1 MKVSCLQE
9 NLARGLNIVS
19 RAVAGRMTSLP
30 VLTHVLIATD
40 NGRLRIS
47 ATNLEL
53 GVSCWIGARIDEE
66 GAATVPARTLQDL
79 VNLLSQGPI
88 DLEATRAQSLR
99 VRSGKAENTI
109 KGMDHN
115 EFPLIPAFDPN
126 GAVQVDPK
134 SLKQMIA
141 QVAFA
146 ASTDESRPAMTGVFT
161 RLEDDRITMAA
172 TDGFR
177 LSVRSGKLLTPV
189 GEPRTLLAPRN
200 AVHDIQRLLGDQD
213 EPISISLAPSHGQ
226 VLFHLKDIDVVVQ
239 LIDQKFPNYEFIVP
253 KKHDTRVI
261 VNTAEFLKACKV
273 AAIFAREA
281 ADTIRL
287 TFVPAENRLVVTA
300 RSDET
305 GENVVE
311 LDASEGGVQIT
322 GQPLEIGFNVKYLIE
337 VLGNLDKPQTVIEAS
352 TPRSAAVIRP
362 LGDDDFLHVLM
373 PINIPR
379 P

>member
-19 RAVAGRMTSLP
+19 RAVAPRTATLP

-53 GVSCWIGARIDEE
+53 GVSCWIGARVDEE
-66 GAATVPARTLQDL
+66 GAATVPARTFQDL
-79 VNLLSQGPI
+79 VNLLTPGPI
-88 DLEATRAQSLR
+88 DLEATRTQSLR
-99 VRSGKAENTI
+99 VRSGKTENTI

-134 SLKQMIA
+134 ALKQMIT

-146 ASTDESRPAMTGVFT
+146 ASSDESRPAMTGVLT
-161 RLEDDRITMAA
+161 KLEGTTITMAA

-177 LSVRSGKLLTPV
+177 LSVRTGKLLSDV
-189 GEPRTLLAPRN
+189 GEPRTILAPRN
-200 AVHDIQRLLGDQD
+200 AVTDIQRILSDQD
-213 EPISISLAPSHGQ
+213 EPVSISLAPSHGQ
-226 VLFHLKDIDVVVQ
+226 VLFHLKDIDVVAQ
-239 LIDQKFPNYEFIVP
+239 LIDQKFPNYEFIIP
-253 KKHDTRVI
+253 KKHDTRVV
-261 VNTAEFLKACKV
+261 VNTAEFIKACRV
-273 AAIFAREA
+273 AGVFARESS
-281 ADTIRL
+281 DTVRL
-287 TFVPAENRLVVTA
+287 SFVPADNRLVVAA

-311 LDASEGGVQIT
+311 LDAAEGGVQIT
-322 GQPLEIGFNVKYLIE
+322 GQPLEIGFNVKFLIE
-337 VLGNLDKPQTVIEAS
+337 VLGVVDKPQTVIEAS